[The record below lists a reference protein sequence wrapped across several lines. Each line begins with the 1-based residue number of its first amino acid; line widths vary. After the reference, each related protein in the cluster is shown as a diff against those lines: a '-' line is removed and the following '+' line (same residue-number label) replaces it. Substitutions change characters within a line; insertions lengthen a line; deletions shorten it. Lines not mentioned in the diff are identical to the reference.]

1 MGDQRPDLGL
11 GIDAAGRV
19 RLSRLHPPAAD
30 LREAGIAVDLQS
42 PGLIVRQMPVEHVEL
57 VPGHLVDEAAD
68 PGGGLIVPG
77 AVQHHA
83 PPAEPRRVGD
93 LHTRHCHLTTLRI
106 VRTRLQHLGQAH
118 GGIEEAGIPP
128 GAKGDSLWRH
138 RQPVPLLRQGLGRP
152 LEPDHT
158 AGTDAHRPVQL
169 VAEDV
174 AQVRRRRPGRD
185 VALGN
190 RQDKGRRE
198 VEVLSRRPDLGRA
211 RGDGDP
217 GLCPRGKSA
226 ESQAKPDHQGQP
238 CGAWARSAVVSHAA
252 SRP

>member
-1 MGDQRPDLGL
+1 MT
-11 GIDAAGRV
+11 ISA
-19 RLSRLHPPAAD
+19 
-30 LREAGIAVDLQS
+30 
-42 PGLIVRQMPVEHVEL
+42 
-57 VPGHLVDEAAD
+57 
-68 PGGGLIVPG
+68 
-77 AVQHHA
+77 
-83 PPAEPRRVGD
+83 
-93 LHTRHCHLTTLRI
+93 
-106 VRTRLQHLGQAH
+106 
-118 GGIEEAGIPP
+118 
-128 GAKGDSLWRH
+128 
-138 RQPVPLLRQGLGRP
+138 QPVPILKDNYAWLLKDSETGATAIVDPADAKPIIAALEAAGGR
-152 LEPDHT
+152 LDMILLTHHHADHT

-217 GLCPRGKSA
+217 GLCLRRKGR